1 MNVCEQISSD
11 ITWPE
16 STGDEK
22 QHSGQIV
29 AKLPRDETQLNLSHH
44 WYSLSIVGWAIHTF
58 RDEIVN
64 TSVSAL

>member
-44 WYSLSIVGWAIHTF
+44 WYSL
-58 RDEIVN
+58 
-64 TSVSAL
+64 